1 MVTNMD
7 IAADHAHVPATLTAL
22 LTEYAHCIDSDQI
35 EAWPSLFTDPCLY
48 KITTR
53 DNLARGLPACL
64 MLCDSRGMLMD
75 RVVSIRRAN
84 VFEPHCYRHMVSCI
98 RVTEA
103 EADAWRLQSNYLVI
117 RTMLDG
123 SPWARSSPKRLSV
136 ATSRPWSASTS
147 ATTSCRGRAT
157 FFDYIF
163 GSERSSF

>member
-1 MVTNMD
+1 MVTDMD
-7 IAADHAHVPATLTAL
+7 IAADHAHVPAILTAL

-35 EAWPSLFTDPCLY
+35 EVWPSLFTDPCLY

-53 DNLARGLPACL
+53 DNLARRLPACL

-98 RVTEA
+98 RVTETQ
-103 EADAWRLQSNYLVI
+103 ADAWRLQSNYLVI

-123 SPWARSSPKRLSV
+123 SMTVFSTGEYRDRIVLEEGVPK
-136 ATSRPWSASTS
+136 
-147 ATTSCRGRAT
+147 
-157 FFDYIF
+157 FN
-163 GSERSSF
+163 ERVVICDHSMINNLIALPL